1 MRQVR
6 PSGALRAHT
15 NPTRI
20 APNLPPR
27 EDPAGGQMMFSNEI
41 RRGRRESK
49 ERTRMAQ
56 ASAGKSSIL
65 QQKTH
70 GFVTEPYRTGGFL
83 RMTKQNKKERK
94 KIVANGRMKNTNT
107 RAGNKGIRGTLIRKT
122 NPQQKKKH
130 RKGTRKNLTSHV
142 NHAGPNQRGARA
154 YRGSSDG
161 ESGISPGGS
170 PWRRRKIGG

>member
-122 NPQQKKKH
+122 NPQQKKTPQRNPQEPDEPCEPRRTKP
-130 RKGTRKNLTSHV
+130 
-142 NHAGPNQRGARA
+142 AG
-154 YRGSSDG
+154 G
-161 ESGISPGGS
+161 EGLPRIV
-170 PWRRRKIGG
+170 RRRIRH